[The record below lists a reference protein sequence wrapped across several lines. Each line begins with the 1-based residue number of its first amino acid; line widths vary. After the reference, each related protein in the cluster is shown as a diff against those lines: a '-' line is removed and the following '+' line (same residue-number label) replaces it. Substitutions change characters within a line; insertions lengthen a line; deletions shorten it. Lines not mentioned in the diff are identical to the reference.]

1 MKQTICSVGDAI
13 LLEKIPESYDLTP
26 IKDIVSKADVRL
38 FNLENVLSDRPIFG
52 SSYCGGTWLLAK
64 EETLDDTLRFGFNGC
79 SFANNHTM
87 DYSYDGLFDTLN
99 AAKKRNLPICGAG
112 NNLEDASN
120 YKVIETESGKCAL
133 ISLCSTFNDAARA
146 GNPSDYLPGRPG
158 LNPLRFS
165 IEYRITAE
173 HMEALKGI
181 SAGTHIDGR
190 RNRSRLGGYTPMP
203 PEGCF
208 GFGDYTFRVC
218 DEEGKFSR
226 VNANDMARTEDT
238 IKRAL
243 SECENVIVNIHSH
256 EIKHDTDDEPD
267 DFLIEFAHKCIDAG
281 ASAVVGTGTHQLKAV
296 EIYKGKPIFYSL
308 GNFIF
313 QNNKVFCMPDDFRE
327 KYKMPYGLSAREQV
341 AERARRGNGGL
352 QADVNNYRSLMPFM
366 TFEDGRLTELVLY
379 PLRLDMDS
387 GLPAVADEKET
398 KIIYDYLCDRNKQ
411 FGTVI
416 DIEDRMIRV
425 KTMPKKN

>member
-13 LLEKIPESYDLTP
+13 LLERFPESYDITT
-26 IKDIVSKADVRL
+26 IKEIVEKADVRL
-38 FNLENVLSDRPIFG
+38 FNLENVLSDRPIYA

-64 EETLDDTLRFGFNGC
+64 EDTLNDTLSFGFNGC

-87 DYSYDGLFDTLN
+87 DFSYDGLFDTLN

-112 NNLEDASN
+112 KDLEEAAA
-120 YKVIETESGKCAL
+120 YTVIDTKSGKCAL
-133 ISLCSTFNDAARA
+133 ISICATFNDAARA
-146 GNPSDYLPGRPG
+146 GDPSDYLSGRPG

-165 IEYRITAE
+165 IEYHITPE
-173 HMEALKGI
+173 HMKALKEM

-190 RNRSRLGGYTPMP
+190 RNRSRMGGYTPMP

-208 GFGDYTFRVC
+208 GFGEYNFR
-218 DEEGKFSR
+218 ESETEGKFSK
-226 VNANDMARTEDT
+226 VNSVDMARTENT
-238 IKRAL
+238 IKKAI

-267 DFLIEFAHKCIDAG
+267 DFLIEFCRKCIDAG
-281 ASAVVGTGTHQLKAV
+281 ASAVIGTGTHQLKAV

-313 QNNKVFCMPDDFRE
+313 QSDMVFCMPDDFRE
-327 KYKMPYGLSAREQV
+327 KYNIPYGLTAREQI
-341 AERARRGNGGL
+341 AERAKLGNGGL
-352 QADVNNYRSLMPFM
+352 HTDVNNFRSLMPFM
-366 TFEDGRLTELVLY
+366 TFEDGKLTEIALY
-379 PLRLDMDS
+379 PLRLDMHT
-387 GLPAVADEKET
+387 GLPALADEEEA
-398 KIIYDYLCDRNKQ
+398 KIIYDYLCERNKQ

-416 DIEDRMIRV
+416 NINKNMIEV
-425 KTMPKKN
+425 KLK